1 MKERCFFEE
10 GISRDA
16 MGLLGSSNG
25 DDEHMEEAAALV
37 GGDDSEHDG
46 EGVEMEKVHLECWA
60 LLSGCGLCTEQLS
73 REERARRALKCDC
86 VAELRDG
93 PCGSQFKEAFYCFL
107 TSTAEEQGSDC
118 TKSFIAMQT
127 CMTANPESFAQ
138 YNGEDRNQSSPGG
151 EFTLHG
157 NKQEGTPVASPPPG
171 AIRKPL

>member
-37 GGDDSEHDG
+37 GGDDSE
-46 EGVEMEKVHLECWA
+46 
-60 LLSGCGLCTEQLS
+60 LS

>member
-1 MKERCFFEE
+1 MDCS
-10 GISRDA
+10 ISAVYLYEIAVWCCHLSSLAYDSVQKRA
-16 MGLLGSSNG
+16 NFLMNLGCSLG
-25 DDEHMEEAAALV
+25 AEAAALV
-37 GGDDSEHDG
+37 GGDDSE
-46 EGVEMEKVHLECWA
+46 
-60 LLSGCGLCTEQLS
+60 LS